1 VAALAA
7 LRSFDDKA
15 LLSYV
20 LNQAAEYHLTCGELE
35 PAGLRRTRRLPSQ
48 RSEANHRDRRG
59 EVDSR

>member
-1 VAALAA
+1 MRLVAALAA

-35 PAGLRRTRRLPSQ
+35 PARLAAD
-48 RSEANHRDRRG
+48 EAFAFA
-59 EVDSR
+59 EV